1 MSSTWNGSATCIT
14 LTIQILFLFLVL
26 HSIAGQEL
34 QWELILSAVHVFPRP
49 SDLALLC
56 KYQLW
61 ASCLLYFSKASATLL
76 TFIYIC
82 CQRITFLSYERL
94 SRPACLNVV
103 THKFI
108 IRTPGTR
115 LKGPICDL
123 NVNKRVAPQPSTF
136 KEEIGIYFH
145 PKINKYIVHQ
155 NHKKRYIF
163 ILNPRGNSGNR

>member
-1 MSSTWNGSATCIT
+1 MSSAWNGPAYLHHTWNSHPVSS
-14 LTIQILFLFLVL
+14 LVSY
-26 HSIAGQEL
+26 SIGGQEL
-34 QWELILSAVHVFPRP
+34 QWGLILSAGHVFSRP

-108 IRTPGTR
+108 IRTLGMR
-115 LKGPICDL
+115 LKGPICDPH
-123 NVNKRVAPQPSTF
+123 VNKRVASQPSTF
-136 KEEIGIYFH
+136 KREDWNTLPPLNKLKTNMFMKITQKNPSHFH
-145 PKINKYIVHQ
+145 T
-155 NHKKRYIF
+155 
-163 ILNPRGNSGNR
+163 